1 MRYPT
6 RNGLVIPPLELGF
19 SLVEPRRGVTTNH
32 HSYWEREAYRT
43 TRWRSVFRNLVTN
56 VTPLPVIEH
65 VSLHEK
71 YTPPVMPKD
80 TLMIDVIEE
89 QLAQDGVINCVFEQ
103 KTNRTYQ
110 IEPEAWVQIKGL
122 YRSAA

>member
-32 HSYWEREAYRT
+32 HGYWEREAYRT

-80 TLMIDVIEE
+80 TLMIDVNEGQI
-89 QLAQDGVINCVFEQ
+89 AKKGVIKCVFEQ
-103 KTNRTYQ
+103 KTKQKVQKKHKECVQKKRT
-110 IEPEAWVQIKGL
+110 
-122 YRSAA
+122 